1 MYGQARETSVDVV
14 RGKMLKK
21 MVGEDERLT
30 TKSKV
35 DLARLP
41 PCKNNLIPHVGWVNY
56 RLAIYKHANQPC
68 FWRPKPYDNG
78 QQWVKTEEGFLE
90 PVWSCGP
97 ILPPSLIDL
106 IKKVEEEEED
116 EEIDYDELLLGDND
130 DDDAD

>member
-1 MYGQARETSVDVV
+1 MKGLPLSP
-14 RGKMLKK
+14 
-21 MVGEDERLT
+21 RLT
-30 TKSKV
+30 W
-35 DLARLP
+35 LAL
-41 PCKNNLIPHVGWVNY
+41 PCKNNLIPHVGRVNY
-56 RLAIYKHANQPC
+56 RLAICKRANQPC

-106 IKKVEEEEED
+106 VKKVEEEEVD
-116 EEIDYDELLLGDND
+116 EEIDNDELLLGDDD

>member
-1 MYGQARETSVDVV
+1 
-14 RGKMLKK
+14 ML
-21 MVGEDERLT
+21 
-30 TKSKV
+30 
-35 DLARLP
+35 LA
-41 PCKNNLIPHVGWVNY
+41 
-56 RLAIYKHANQPC
+56 
-68 FWRPKPYDNG
+68 YDNG

-116 EEIDYDELLLGDND
+116 EEIDYDELLLGDDD